1 VSPSRKIE
9 SPFTKGPI
17 QLIDSAQMLDNA
29 QKWQDLYQKTIINP
43 SR

>member
-9 SPFTKGPI
+9 SPFTKGPLK
-17 QLIDSAQMLDNA
+17 LIDSVVMLDQA
-29 QKWQDLYQKTIINP
+29 QKWQDLYQKTIIGA